1 MVYAEIINGNITRTY
16 NKLPTNY
23 KNISNFFAL
32 EPELLLDLGWSGNEG
47 IKFYPYIE
55 QRPELPP
62 NSHYVGPSYTID
74 EENKKVIG
82 NFEVVEIAP
91 TPTIVPE
98 SITATQIRLWLIEN
112 DFSLTN
118 IDNLIQSIEDQKT
131 REKVMTE
138 WEYAPYI
145 LRNHPFISVIGSAL
159 GLDDNQIDQAFIEAS
174 QIGENL

>member
-1 MVYAEIINGNITRTY
+1 MEYIEIHNNEIIY
-16 NKLPTNY
+16 HHPSLPVTY

-47 IKFYPYIE
+47 VKFYPYIE
-55 QRPELPP
+55 QRPELPE
-62 NSHYVGPSYTID
+62 NSQLIGPTYTID
-74 EENKKVIG
+74 EENKRVIG
-82 NFEVVEIAP
+82 TYEVVEVIPA
-91 TPTIVPE
+91 TPIVPE

-112 DFSLTN
+112 NFSLSN

-145 LRNHPFISVIGSAL
+145 LRNHPFISTIGSAL
-159 GLDDNQIDQAFIEAS
+159 GLDDSQIDQAFIEAS
-174 QIGENL
+174 NIGN